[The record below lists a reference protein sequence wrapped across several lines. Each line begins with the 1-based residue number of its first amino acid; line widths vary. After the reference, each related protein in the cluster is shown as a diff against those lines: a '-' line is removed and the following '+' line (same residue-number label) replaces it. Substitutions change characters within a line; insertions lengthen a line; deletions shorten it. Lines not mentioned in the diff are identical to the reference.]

1 MSDNTK
7 LKISNG
13 LIEDKYS
20 VKSKFVNFF
29 LLAMFTLFP
38 LFYTDYYYNI
48 RHDKYYFFLVVT
60 AVLVLMIGAVAITN
74 SDSQSGTKNKA
85 ESVPWYKKLSFTDY
99 AFGAFILV
107 CTVSTVFSQNPAD
120 AFLGLSGRNNGL
132 LLMIFYAVVY
142 FLITRFF
149 VLKTMSLLPLQ
160 VVQLQYICLI
170 FSTVFT

>member
-13 LIEDKYS
+13 LNEDKYS

-74 SDSQSGTKNKA
+74 SDSQSGTKDKA
-85 ESVPWYKKLSFTDY
+85 EVIVYGLCIWCIH
-99 AFGAFILV
+99 FGMHRIHCF
-107 CTVSTVFSQNPAD
+107 FSRSCRC
-120 AFLGLSGRNNGL
+120 FLGSQRKKQRFIADDFLCGGL
-132 LLMIFYAVVY
+132 FFNYQIFL
-142 FLITRFF
+142 F
-149 VLKTMSLLPLQ
+149 
-160 VVQLQYICLI
+160 
-170 FSTVFT
+170 

>member
-7 LKISNG
+7 FKKISNG
-13 LIEDKYS
+13 LNEDKYS

-74 SDSQSGTKNKA
+74 SDSQSGTKKQSRIRA
-85 ESVPWYKKLSFTDY
+85 LVQKVIVYRLCIWCIHFWYAPYPLF
-99 AFGAFILV
+99 
-107 CTVSTVFSQNPAD
+107 FSQKSCRC
-120 AFLGLSGRNNGL
+120 FLGS
-132 LLMIFYAVVY
+132 
-142 FLITRFF
+142 
-149 VLKTMSLLPLQ
+149 
-160 VVQLQYICLI
+160 
-170 FSTVFT
+170 

>member
-13 LIEDKYS
+13 LNEDKYS

-74 SDSQSGTKNKA
+74 SDSQSGTKDKA
-85 ESVPWYKKLSFTDY
+85 ESVPWCKKLSFTDY

-107 CTVSTVFSQNPAD
+107 CTCRC
-120 AFLGLSGRNNGL
+120 FLG
-132 LLMIFYAVVY
+132 
-142 FLITRFF
+142 
-149 VLKTMSLLPLQ
+149 P
-160 VVQLQYICLI
+160 
-170 FSTVFT
+170 

>member
-13 LIEDKYS
+13 LNEDKYS

-60 AVLVLMIGAVAITN
+60 AVLVLMIGAL
-74 SDSQSGTKNKA
+74 QSLIPIRKAEQKIKPNPCLGTK
-85 ESVPWYKKLSFTDY
+85 SYRLRTMHLVHSFWYAPYPLFFIKILPML
-99 AFGAFILV
+99 FG
-107 CTVSTVFSQNPAD
+107 S
-120 AFLGLSGRNNGL
+120 
-132 LLMIFYAVVY
+132 
-142 FLITRFF
+142 
-149 VLKTMSLLPLQ
+149 
-160 VVQLQYICLI
+160 
-170 FSTVFT
+170 

>member
-13 LIEDKYS
+13 LNEDKYS

-74 SDSQSGTKNKA
+74 SD
-85 ESVPWYKKLSFTDY
+85 
-99 AFGAFILV
+99 
-107 CTVSTVFSQNPAD
+107 
-120 AFLGLSGRNNGL
+120 
-132 LLMIFYAVVY
+132 
-142 FLITRFF
+142 
-149 VLKTMSLLPLQ
+149 
-160 VVQLQYICLI
+160 
-170 FSTVFT
+170 